1 MVEARNS
8 SSRQQPKKKKDG
20 CCSSKP
26 KQVPQEE
33 ITEVI
38 NQIEEKKDFDPGVRS
53 VKVIFMGDKSV
64 GKTSIIR
71 TFIQGKCQKNEPPTK
86 LMGDFQKLI
95 QVNDGGQ
102 RHQIKLKIW
111 DAAGEGEVSN
121 LAHLFVRDVQVG
133 VLVYSIN
140 SRASFNHLDD
150 WLDHIKEQN
159 EDFLLFLVG
168 NKSDLVS
175 HRDVP
180 TTIGA

>member
-71 TFIQGKCQKNEPPTK
+71 TFIQGKC
-86 LMGDFQKLI
+86 
-95 QVNDGGQ
+95 
-102 RHQIKLKIW
+102 
-111 DAAGEGEVSN
+111 
-121 LAHLFVRDVQVG
+121 
-133 VLVYSIN
+133 
-140 SRASFNHLDD
+140 
-150 WLDHIKEQN
+150 
-159 EDFLLFLVG
+159 
-168 NKSDLVS
+168 
-175 HRDVP
+175 
-180 TTIGA
+180 